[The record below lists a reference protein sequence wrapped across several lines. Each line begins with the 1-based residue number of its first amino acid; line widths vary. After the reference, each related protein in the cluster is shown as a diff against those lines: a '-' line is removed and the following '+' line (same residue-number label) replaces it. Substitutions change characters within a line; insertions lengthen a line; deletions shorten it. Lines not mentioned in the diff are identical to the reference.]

1 MKRRQKI
8 TEFFFN
14 EQDGIA
20 EVYTHNTDLKK
31 RLMQYAKAY
40 PQLCQLTEADED
52 GGMRFEIDKHRISIR
67 LTAPY
72 SEERRSAAKKRGK
85 ESGFGRSEK
94 KAVQL
99 KKSQTF
105 VWGKHRAR
113 IAAGRS
119 KHGQKPEPTLI

>member
-72 SEERRSAAKKRGK
+72 SEERKSAAKKRGK
-85 ESGFGRSEK
+85 ESGFGKKRKESRPTEEIPDLHGDPAKANGLCGERRSTGTGG
-94 KAVQL
+94 V
-99 KKSQTF
+99 F
-105 VWGKHRAR
+105 
-113 IAAGRS
+113 
-119 KHGQKPEPTLI
+119 

>member
-85 ESGFGRSEK
+85 ESGFGKKRKESRPTEEIPDFRLGQAERS
-94 KAVQL
+94 AVRPAQQ
-99 KKSQTF
+99 KN
-105 VWGKHRAR
+105 
-113 IAAGRS
+113 
-119 KHGQKPEPTLI
+119 GQ

>member
-31 RLMQYAKAY
+31 RLTQYAKTY

-52 GGMRFEIDKHRISIR
+52 GGMRFEIDKRNQ
-67 LTAPY
+67 Y
-72 SEERRSAAKKRGK
+72 SFDGTLFRGTQ
-85 ESGFGRSEK
+85 ECC
-94 KAVQL
+94 
-99 KKSQTF
+99 
-105 VWGKHRAR
+105 
-113 IAAGRS
+113 
-119 KHGQKPEPTLI
+119 